1 MKYCPAG
8 HYCFLGFMGITKSM
22 LNYFFKITKQNNRQ
36 PIKQKTYIS
45 KKSIIVVIK
54 YDIKYKYKIILLSLI
69 APLRGIIL
77 IYHRTIMHSNSN

>member
-1 MKYCPAG
+1 MALIKQKPVCTKSHPVYKFDEIFPCNYFMKYCPAG

-22 LNYFFKITKQNNRQ
+22 LNYFFKITKQNNRH

-54 YDIKYKYKIILLSLI
+54 
-69 APLRGIIL
+69 
-77 IYHRTIMHSNSN
+77 